1 MTIILWILLI
11 LFVIIP
17 AITFAPEGGTPP
29 FFILIA
35 KLTVDQSGKK
45 KEKKYISLCTKL
57 VVYTAYYCGNE
68 KLDEET
74 ISKLKEITS
83 SGLFLSKKEKAKKSE
98 KITEEINEYFKIAS
112 QKVIDKS
119 DIMLLCDEI
128 VKINWKYILLEEA
141 LFSAVFQTGEF
152 NPILRE
158 ICDKIGYEGWRFN
171 KLYESYSQTHKKRD
185 DEDGDDFLFCCI
197 KLIVYT
203 AKYCGC
209 NDIDDETRVK
219 IRNFIIKND
228 PQSLSTRLEDF
239 DKLVILA
246 SNTEVSYFDISILC
260 EKINRK
266 LNNNNNPS
274 REFSNR
280 NLIFDILFSA
290 VYQSKNSS
298 FILEYISKIIG
309 DEYLF
314 ETKRKEYERKYSKK
328 TETNNEKSQ
337 TEKENKEGNNS
348 NKKNDPNSLFVTLTL
363 ELLVE
368 AMKVDRSKMVCELDV
383 IKAFIMKYDNANF
396 QERLLD
402 VKKFLSYEYI
412 EMNVEGACTRINK
425 QFRQDYKKREE
436 ILKIL
441 VDLIYADDTCT
452 NVELNLL
459 KKVAERLKISKST
472 FDFMRRKYEKKKNKD
487 KQESKDSQPKYT
499 SELEKAYAALGIS
512 QDATDKEL
520 SATWRNL
527 MRVNHPDL
535 MEKQGAEAIRK
546 ATAKCQEINKAFEI
560 IKASRGMR

>member
-1 MTIILWILLI
+1 MNLHKTFIVWLPCTIIIMLLTLDQKNIVLIILLS
-11 LFVIIP
+11 LMLVGEL
-17 AITFAPEGGTPP
+17 AYLLGYY
-29 FFILIA
+29 
-35 KLTVDQSGKK
+35 SGK
-45 KEKKYISLCTKL
+45 II
-57 VVYTAYYCGNE
+57 
-68 KLDEET
+68 EEDNK
-74 ISKLKEITS
+74 IKFKSN
-83 SGLFLSKKEKAKKSE
+83 KKSE
-98 KITEEINEYFKIAS
+98 KESDKKTEE
-112 QKVIDKS
+112 
-119 DIMLLCDEI
+119 
-128 VKINWKYILLEEA
+128 
-141 LFSAVFQTGEF
+141 
-152 NPILRE
+152 
-158 ICDKIGYEGWRFN
+158 
-171 KLYESYSQTHKKRD
+171 D

-260 EKINRK
+260 EKIKRK

-274 REFSNR
+274 WKFSNR
-280 NLIFDILFSA
+280 NLILDILFSA

-383 IKAFIMKYDNANF
+383 IKAFIMKYDKENF
-396 QERLLD
+396 QERVLE
-402 VKKFLSYEYI
+402 VKKYLSYEYI

-436 ILKIL
+436 ILKFL
-441 VDLIYADDTCT
+441 VDLIYADETCT
-452 NVELNLL
+452 NIEYNFL
-459 KKVAERLKISKST
+459 KKVAERLKVSKSA
-472 FDFMRRKYEKKKNKD
+472 FDFMRMKYENRKNNS
-487 KQESKDSQPKYT
+487 KQENKQHSNRQNGNSQEDNNQSNSQPKYT
-499 SELEKAYAALGIS
+499 SELEKAYAALGIDK
-512 QDATDKEL
+512 DASDKEIR
-520 SATWRNL
+520 ACWRNQI
-527 MRVNHPDL
+527 RVNHPDL
-535 MEKQGAEAIRK
+535 MESKGAEAVMK
-546 ATAKCQEINKAFEI
+546 ATVKCQELNKAFEI
-560 IKASRGMR
+560 VKASRGMK